1 MESRTRG
8 SIEMTVAMV
17 ILGTI
22 GWFVVMSGLPAVA
35 VVFWRCLFGAVVL
48 LAICAALGL
57 FRRRLTPDQTG
68 LAIVGGVAMVL
79 NWVLLFAAFNH
90 ASISMATA
98 VYNTQPFMLVALG
111 TIFLAERL
119 NVRKVA
125 WLVIGFVGMLLVIA
139 AGPSIDASGS
149 NSYLGGILMALGAAL
164 FWAIAALTAKK
175 LAGTPPQLVALV
187 HVTVGTL
194 MLAPFQDVHSMPS
207 NLQAWELVLAV
218 GVVHTGLVYI
228 LMYSAIQR
236 LSTTRQAALTF
247 IYPIVATLVDVV
259 AFDQRFTLAQVGGA
273 VAILVAAAGMN
284 LGWSIPGLARFDRTG
299 KAFG

>member
-1 MESRTRG
+1 MQSSTRG
-8 SIEMTVAMV
+8 SIEMTIAMV

-22 GWFVVMSGLPAVA
+22 GWFVVVSGLPAIA
-35 VVFWRCLFGAVVL
+35 VVFWRCVFGAVVL
-48 LAICAALGL
+48 LAICAAMGL
-57 FRRRLTPDQTG
+57 LRRRLTPDQTG
-68 LAIVGGVAMVL
+68 LAVIGGVAMVL
-79 NWVLLFAAFNH
+79 NWVLLFAAFDH

-111 TIFLAERL
+111 TLLLAERL
-119 NVRKVA
+119 TVRKLA
-125 WLVIGFVGMLLVIA
+125 WLAVGFVGMLLVIA
-139 AGPSIDASGS
+139 AGPSIDASGGGR
-149 NSYLGGILMALGAAL
+149 YLGGILMALGAAL

-194 MLAPFQDVHSMPS
+194 MLAPFQGMDSVPS
-207 NLQAWELVLAV
+207 SLQAWELVLAV

-247 IYPIVATLVDVV
+247 VYPVVATLVDVI

-284 LGWSIPGLARFDRTG
+284 LGWSVPGLARFDRTG
-299 KAFG
+299 KALG

>member
-1 MESRTRG
+1 
-8 SIEMTVAMV
+8 MTVAMV

-22 GWFVVMSGLPAVA
+22 GWFVVTSRMPVIA
-35 VVFWRCLFGAVVL
+35 VVFWRCIFGAAVL
-48 LAICAALGL
+48 LAICAGLGML
-57 FRRRLTPDQTG
+57 RGRMT
-68 LAIVGGVAMVL
+68 LAQSGVAILGGVAMVL

-98 VYNTQPFMLVALG
+98 VYNTQPFILVALG
-111 TIFLAERL
+111 TILLAERL
-119 NVRKVA
+119 TVRKIA

-139 AGPSIDASGS
+139 AGPSVDPSGS
-149 NSYLGGILMALGAAL
+149 SYTGGILMALGAAL

-175 LAGTPPQLVALV
+175 LTGVPPQLVALV
-187 HVTVGTL
+187 HVTVGAV
-194 MLAPFQDVHSMPS
+194 MLAPFQDLDSIPPSVH
-207 NLQAWELVLAV
+207 AWKAVLIV
-218 GVVHTGLVYI
+218 GAVHTGLVYI

-247 IYPIVATLVDVV
+247 VYPIVATLVDVL
-259 AFDQRFTLAQVGGA
+259 AFHQRFTLAQVGGA
-273 VAILVAAAGMN
+273 VAILIAAAGMN

>member
-1 MESRTRG
+1 MESSTRG

-22 GWFVVMSGLPAVA
+22 GWFVVTSHMPVIA
-35 VVFWRCLFGAVVL
+35 VVFWRCIFGAVVL
-48 LAICAALGL
+48 LAICLGL
-57 FRRRLTPDQTG
+57 GLLRGRLT
-68 LAIVGGVAMVL
+68 LAQSGVAILGGVAMVM
-79 NWVLLFAAFNH
+79 NWVLLFGAFNH

-98 VYNTQPFMLVALG
+98 VYNTQPFILVALG
-111 TIFLAERL
+111 TIFLAEQL
-119 NVRKVA
+119 TVRKIA

-139 AGPSIDASGS
+139 AGPSVIPSGS
-149 NSYLGGILMALGAAL
+149 SYTSGILMALGAAL
-164 FWAIAALTAKK
+164 CWAIAALTAKK
-175 LAGTPPQLVALV
+175 LAGAPPPLVALI
-187 HVTVGTL
+187 HVTVGAL
-194 MLAPFQDVHSMPS
+194 MLAPFQDLDSIPS
-207 NLQAWELVLAV
+207 NAQAWELVLIV

-247 IYPIVATLVDVV
+247 VYPIVATLVDVL
-259 AFDQRFTLAQVGGA
+259 AFHQRFTLAQVGGA

-284 LGWSIPGLARFDRTG
+284 LGWTIPGLARFDRPD